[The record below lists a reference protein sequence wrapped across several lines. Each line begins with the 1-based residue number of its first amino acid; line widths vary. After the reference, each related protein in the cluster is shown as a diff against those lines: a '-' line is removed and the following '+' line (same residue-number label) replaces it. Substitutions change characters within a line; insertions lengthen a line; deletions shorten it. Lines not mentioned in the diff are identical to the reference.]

1 MKKTLIALAV
11 AASAVVS
18 GSAMAWTQGGNGGSL
33 ELGGTLNPPTK
44 STPWEVSVGANVSNL
59 DARIEKGQNVVSVSH
74 TSVIPVLGIRNVAN
88 GFTGQPS
95 IDPQIDY
102 KGAVDASQFMAD
114 GKGQV
119 YLDATVNDDKGN
131 KIGTLKTVLRVA
143 AQANNGVDSN
153 VMLYAS
159 SADSGFFGGLP
170 QSAEGVLASG
180 EAHAYAITLFPGI
193 ADTWSDNGTV
203 YTPGDTGQFDFS
215 SAATTYHAYYASGIP
230 QDANLII
237 TLDQPAAS
245 DVIQWRASLP
255 IEVSY
260 N

>member
-18 GSAMAWTQGGNGGSL
+18 GSAMAWTGGGNGGSL
-33 ELGGTLNPPTK
+33 ELGGTLAPQDK
-44 STPWEVSVGANVSNL
+44 YIPWETSVGAAVSDLN
-59 DARIEKGQNVVSVSH
+59 AQIIKGEKVVSISH
-74 TSVIPVLGIRNVAN
+74 TSTIPVLGIRNVAN
-88 GFTGQPS
+88 GFTGLPL

-119 YLDATVNDDKGN
+119 YLNATVNDDKGN
-131 KIGTLKTVLRVA
+131 KIGTLKTILRAV
-143 AQANNGVDSN
+143 AQANNGFGSN

-159 SADSGFFGGLP
+159 SADVGFFGGLP
-170 QSAEGVLASG
+170 QSAEGVFDSAD
-180 EAHAYAITLFPGI
+180 AYVFARSVFPGI
-193 ADTWSDNGTV
+193 AETWSDNGTA
-203 YTPGDTGQFDFS
+203 YASGTGQFDFS
-215 SAATTYHAYYASGIP
+215 SAGYTYHAYYASGIP
-230 QDANLII
+230 QDANLVI

-245 DVIQWRASLP
+245 DAIKWHVSLP
-255 IEVSY
+255 ITVSY

>member
-18 GSAMAWTQGGNGGSL
+18 GSAMAWTGGGNGGSL
-33 ELGGTLNPPTK
+33 ELGGTLAPQDK
-44 STPWEVSVGANVSNL
+44 YIPWETSVGAAVSDLN
-59 DARIEKGQNVVSVSH
+59 AQIIKGEKAVSISH
-74 TSVIPVLGIRNVAN
+74 TSAIPVLGIRNVAN
-88 GFTGQPS
+88 GFTGLPL

-102 KGAVDASQFMAD
+102 KGAVDASQFMTD

-119 YLDATVNDDKGN
+119 YLNATVNDDKGN

-170 QSAEGVLASG
+170 QSA
-180 EAHAYAITLFPGI
+180 
-193 ADTWSDNGTV
+193 
-203 YTPGDTGQFDFS
+203 
-215 SAATTYHAYYASGIP
+215 
-230 QDANLII
+230 
-237 TLDQPAAS
+237 
-245 DVIQWRASLP
+245 
-255 IEVSY
+255 
-260 N
+260 